1 MSASDTARPERSGRV
16 FLHGLYKDKIS
27 MNYQR
32 GNAEAVAF
40 PRLCCKS
47 LFVYLRSPHMTKRDP
62 VVADIAPSA
71 DTLPLTT
78 IIHSVNMSHASSA
91 GCNMFG
97 NRGAQGGSF
106 LTVNLECR
114 GQ

>member
-1 MSASDTARPERSGRV
+1 
-16 FLHGLYKDKIS
+16 
-27 MNYQR
+27 
-32 GNAEAVAF
+32 
-40 PRLCCKS
+40 
-47 LFVYLRSPHMTKRDP
+47 MTKRDP

-71 DTLPLTT
+71 DTLTAYDNYPFSQHVSCIVGRVQNVESFHL
-78 IIHSVNMSHASSA
+78 SA
-91 GCNMFG
+91 KRRNETDSGLLLGHDG

>member
-1 MSASDTARPERSGRV
+1 
-16 FLHGLYKDKIS
+16 
-27 MNYQR
+27 MNYPR
-32 GNAEAVAF
+32 GNAEAVEF

-47 LFVYLRSPHMTKRDP
+47 LFVHLRSPHMKKRDP

-71 DTLPLTT
+71 DTLTPYDNYPFSQHVSCIVGRVQHVESFHL
-78 IIHSVNMSHASSA
+78 SA
-91 GCNMFG
+91 KRRNETDSGLLLGHDG

-106 LTVNLECR
+106 LTVNLECL